1 MKIFLYIAFCSLS
14 ASITFSGWMLGYVM
28 AHNEIS
34 SECER
39 LGGFYVGPKTYTCQ
53 IKGGLHGAK

>member
-1 MKIFLYIAFCSLS
+1 MSTLAFERSAMKILYIAFCSLS

-39 LGGFYVGPKTYTCQ
+39 LG
-53 IKGGLHGAK
+53 KGGLHGAK